1 MRKLKQ
7 ICPEYNQYANF
18 HNDKIFTMAL
28 KRQIQEN
35 PNGTQLK
42 FLKKA
47 AKAYFRDIPKYKK
60 VYDEMTEK
68 DWADVAKRLSSI
80 FQKSKN
86 VNPALYK
93 FRQYAPSLFGQSK
106 QVSQASVNFGDKF
119 ELYEDTPLPVEDT
132 GIPDQQELDFEVVD
146 APKAKLPKNLDATF
160 FMDRYFDKSSSV
172 RMTLPDSTMIQ
183 FNK

>member
-28 KRQIQEN
+28 KRQIQEH
-35 PNGTQLK
+35 PEGTQLK
-42 FLKKA
+42 FCKKA
-47 AKAYFRDIPKYKK
+47 AKSYFRDKYPK
-60 VYDEMTEK
+60 VYAEMTAK
-68 DWADVAKRLSSI
+68 DWGDVSKRLSSI

-93 FRQYAPSLFGQSK
+93 FRQYAPNLFGQSK

-119 ELYEDTPLPVEDT
+119 ELYEETPLPVEDT
-132 GIPDQQELDFEVVD
+132 EIPDQQELDFEVV
-146 APKAKLPKNLDATF
+146 KEKLPKNLDATF
-160 FMDRYFDKSSSV
+160 FLDRYFDKSSSV

>member
-7 ICPEYNQYANF
+7 ICSEYKQYANF

-28 KRQIQEN
+28 KSQINQN
-35 PNGTQLK
+35 PSGTQLK
-42 FLKKA
+42 FCKKA
-47 AKAYFRDIPKYKK
+47 AKSYFRDKYPK
-60 VYDEMTEK
+60 VYAEMTEK
-68 DWADVAKRLSSI
+68 DWGDVSKRLSSI
-80 FQKSKN
+80 FQKEKN

-93 FRQYAPSLFGQSK
+93 FRQYAPNLFEQSK
-106 QVSQASVNFGDKF
+106 QVSQASVNFGEEF
-119 ELYEDTPLPVEDT
+119 ELYDETPLPVEES
-132 GIPDQQELDFEVVD
+132 GVPDQKELNF
-146 APKAKLPKNLDATF
+146 KAVSDKLPKNLDATF

>member
-47 AKAYFRDIPKYKK
+47 AKAYFRDNPKYKK

-68 DWADVAKRLSSI
+68 DWGDVAKRLSSI
-80 FQKSKN
+80 FQKTKN

-93 FRQYAPSLFGQSK
+93 FRQYAPKLFGQSK
-106 QVSQASVNFGDKF
+106 QVSQVSVNFGDKF
-119 ELYEDTPLPVEDT
+119 ELYEDTPLPVEDNE
-132 GIPDQQELDFEVVD
+132 IPDQQEFDFEAVKEV
-146 APKAKLPKNLDATF
+146 LPKNLDATF
-160 FMDRYFDKSSSV
+160 FLDRYFDKSSSV